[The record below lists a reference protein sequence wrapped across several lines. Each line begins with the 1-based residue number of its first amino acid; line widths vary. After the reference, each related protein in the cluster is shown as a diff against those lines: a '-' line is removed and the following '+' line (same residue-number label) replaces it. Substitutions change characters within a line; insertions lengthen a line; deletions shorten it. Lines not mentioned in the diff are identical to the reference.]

1 MSRIF
6 SVQLWTGEAPENRPL
21 LGLPA
26 TPYELLD
33 TLEKVRV
40 KPEAPVHWEIVDYCV
55 PSFNALIPEEAG
67 SLYELNALARK
78 LS

>member
-40 KPEAPVHWEIVDYCV
+40 KPEAPVHWEIVDY
-55 PSFNALIPEEAG
+55 
-67 SLYELNALARK
+67 
-78 LS
+78 